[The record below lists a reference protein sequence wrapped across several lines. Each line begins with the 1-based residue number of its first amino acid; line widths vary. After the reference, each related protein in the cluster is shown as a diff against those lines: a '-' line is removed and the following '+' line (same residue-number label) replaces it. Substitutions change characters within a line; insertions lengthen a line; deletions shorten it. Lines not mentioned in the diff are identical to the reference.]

1 VTLAEAVDAM
11 TTALQPLRTQIPELQ
26 IYGYFNRNPTPPS
39 LDIYPGE
46 PFQEGA
52 GFGVGDKRVYWTV
65 RARVSIADQEAGTL
79 LLLRLL
85 DTSDA
90 ASVEA
95 ALAAADTAVIG
106 NDGSVSGF
114 RTYTDVGDTD
124 MLGAEWRVE
133 MFV

>member
-1 VTLAEAVDAM
+1 VTLQQAVDAM
-11 TTALQPLRTQIPELQ
+11 TTALRTIQTQIPELQ
-26 IYGYFNRNPTPPS
+26 VYGYWNRNPTPPS
-39 LDIYPGE
+39 IDIYPAE
-46 PFQEGA
+46 PFQDGA

-65 RARVSIADQEAGTL
+65 RARVSIADQEAGSK

-85 DTSDA
+85 DTDDP

-95 ALAAADTAVIG
+95 ALAKTNTAVIG

-124 MLGAEWRVE
+124 MLGAEWRTE

>member
-1 VTLAEAVDAM
+1 VTLQEAVDAM
-11 TTALQPLRTQIPELQ
+11 TAALQPLTVEIPELQ
-26 IYGYFNRNPTPPS
+26 IYGYWNRNPTPPS
-39 LDIYPGE
+39 IDIYPGE

-52 GFGVGDKRVYWTV
+52 GYGVGDKRVYWTV
-65 RARVSIADQEAGTL
+65 RARVSVADQEAGTR

-85 DTSDA
+85 DTNDA

-95 ALAAADTAVIG
+95 ALADQDVAVIG
-106 NDGSVSGF
+106 SDGSVSGF
-114 RTYTDVGDTD
+114 RTYSDVGDTD